1 MIRVVLFWV
10 NNHFVDF
17 ETDAPL
23 CEFLENFEGLLER
36 EVGITDLGHMLLVYI
51 AGK

>member
-1 MIRVVLFWV
+1 MVLFWV

-23 CEFLENFEGLLER
+23 CEFLESFEGLLER
-36 EVGITDLGHMLLVYI
+36 EVRNDKWFICHNNQSVSITGD
-51 AGK
+51 